1 MQVYVYD
8 FYEKLCHDGNVLVA
22 GQAGAGKSVILNGI
36 IMTAMLNG
44 NHMML
49 LDPKGGA
56 EFGIYKDCEEVDGFA
71 KDVDDFAPLLKKAV
85 EIMNKRYA
93 DMERAHKR
101 TSDEPE
107 FYVIIDEYGDMMS
120 DRKKECLP
128 YLLKIARKGRAARVR
143 LILATQ
149 VPSRQVVTADISAN
163 MHTIVALH
171 TRSSLDSRVIIREP
185 GAEKLAVGEAMVQHR
200 DAFGVSKERVPMYDD
215 ETLENVAL
223 LRTPLDKRWREVVA

>member
-1 MQVYVYD
+1 MKVSVYE

-56 EFGIYKDCEEVDGFA
+56 EFGIYKNCVGVDSFA

-85 EIMNKRYA
+85 EIMDKRYEN
-93 DMERAHKR
+93 MEQKHKR

-107 FYVIIDEYGDMMS
+107 YYVIIDEYGDMMS
-120 DRKKECLP
+120 DAKKQCLP
-128 YLLKIARKGRAARVR
+128 YLLKLARKGRAAKVR

-171 TRSSLDSRVIIREP
+171 TRSALDSRVIIREA
-185 GAEKLAVGEAMVQHR
+185 GAEKLSVGEAMIQHR
-200 DAFGVSKERVPMYDD
+200 NAFEITRERVPMYDD
-215 ETLENVAL
+215 DTLENVAL
-223 LRTPLDKRWREVVA
+223 LRTPPEKRWREVSA